1 MLAPLTGGFFTVRI
15 FINMKKI
22 FAFLV
27 GCVAIIILGHYAFHE
42 MLFTKE

>member
-1 MLAPLTGGFFTVRI
+1 VLAEMLALFYYAI

-27 GCVAIIILGHYAFHE
+27 GCVATIILAHYAFYE